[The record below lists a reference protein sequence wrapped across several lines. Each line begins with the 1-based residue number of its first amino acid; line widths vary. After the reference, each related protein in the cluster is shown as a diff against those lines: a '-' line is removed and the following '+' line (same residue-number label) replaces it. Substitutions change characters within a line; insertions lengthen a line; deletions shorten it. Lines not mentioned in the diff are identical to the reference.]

1 MKIRRLVSPTSV
13 ASAALAAIVLFA
25 PQPAWSERTPP
36 RALPLPEAVSAR
48 VIVKFKADG
57 VTLRARALSA
67 TASALTVQQVMAERA
82 TLLGA
87 RHGLALAAGAAV
99 GERVQVVTAQGIDAR
114 TLAARLAADPDVE
127 YAEPA
132 QRMRRTAAPNDSL
145 YAASVAI
152 SPAVGQWYLRAPSA
166 TATSAIN
173 AEAAWDLTQG
183 NPSVIVA
190 VLDTGARFDHPDLAA
205 KLVPGYDFISDTK
218 ISGDGDGRD
227 ADAADPGDFLTRAE
241 IDADAAANPTNPTFA
256 GCTPELSSWHGTQTA
271 GLVGASTNN
280 VIGMASSGRNVR
292 VMPVRV
298 LGKCFGDSPDIQAA
312 IRWAAGVAVPGVPA
326 NPNPAKVI
334 NLSLGSDNPCS
345 AGYIDAVNQAR
356 ARGAVVVAA
365 AGNSS
370 GHAVGQPANCPGV
383 IGVAA
388 IRHAGSKVGFSDIGP
403 QISIAA
409 PGGNCVN
416 ILENEPCLYPLLT
429 TVSSNNTNALPN
441 TGLTY
446 TDGSN
451 ISAGTSFA
459 SPLVAGTVGLMFSAN
474 PALTPDEVATRLKA
488 SARPFPASGLPP
500 DPETGPVQTC
510 HAPSETAQLQCYCTT
525 STCGAGML
533 NAAGAVVSALGVPV
547 VTVTGTPSAPLA
559 GETVALSGAG
569 SVAPA
574 GRSIVSQQWT
584 LVDGGGIVTGFI
596 GATNGLSSSVTPSA
610 AGSFTVRLTVTDSL
624 GAVAAS
630 ELTVTVAAVPSG
642 GGAFAWPWLALLA
655 AFVGA
660 LARRQRAAMG

>member
-1 MKIRRLVSPTSV
+1 MKIRPLVSSTSV
-13 ASAALAAIVLFA
+13 ASAALAASVLFA
-25 PQPAWSERTPP
+25 PQAAWSERTPP

-57 VTLRARALSA
+57 VTMRARALSA
-67 TASALTVQQVMAERA
+67 SANALTVQQVMAERA

-99 GERVQVVTAQGIDAR
+99 GERVQVVSAQGLDAR
-114 TLAARLAADPDVE
+114 ALAARLAADPDVE
-127 YAEPA
+127 YAEPV
-132 QRMRRTAAPNDSL
+132 QRMRRTAAPNDPL

-152 SPAVGQWYLRAPSA
+152 NPVVGQWYLRAPSA
-166 TATSAIN
+166 AATSAIN
-173 AEAAWDLTQG
+173 AEAAWDLMTQG
-183 NPSVIVA
+183 SPSVIVA
-190 VLDTGARFDHPDLAA
+190 VLDTGARFDHPDLTA
-205 KLVPGYDFISDTK
+205 KLVPGYDFISDTE
-218 ISGDGDGRD
+218 ISNDGDGRD
-227 ADAADPGDFLTRAE
+227 ADAADPGDFVSQ
-241 IDADAAANPTNPTFA
+241 ADLANPTFA
-256 GCTPELSSWHGTQTA
+256 GCDADSSSWHGTQTA

-280 VIGMASSGRNVR
+280 VIGMAGTGAAYVR

-298 LGKCFGDSPDIQAA
+298 LGKCYGDSSDIQAA

-326 NPNPAKVI
+326 NPTPAKVI
-334 NLSLGSDNPCS
+334 NLSLGSDNSCS
-345 AGYIDAVNQAR
+345 AGYLDAVNQAR

-365 AGNSS
+365 AGNST
-370 GHAVGQPANCPGV
+370 GHAVGQPANCAGV

-388 IRHAGSKVGFSDIGP
+388 LRHAGSKVGFSDIGP

-416 ILENEPCLYPLLT
+416 LAGDCLYPLLT
-429 TVSSNNTNALPN
+429 TVSTNPTNAVPN
-441 TGLTY
+441 TDLTY
-446 TDGSN
+446 TDGTT
-451 ISAGTSFA
+451 IITYGTSFA
-459 SPLVAGTVGLMFSAN
+459 SPLVAATVGLMFSAN

-510 HAPSETAQLQCYCTT
+510 QAPSGAAQFQCYCTT

-533 NAAGAVVSALGVPV
+533 NAAGAVASAQGVPV
-547 VTVTGTPSAPLA
+547 VAVAGTPSAPLP
-559 GETVALSGAG
+559 GQTMTLSGAG
-569 SVAPA
+569 SAAPA

-584 LVDGGGIVTGFI
+584 LVNGGGIVTGFI
-596 GATNGLSSSVTPSA
+596 GATNLLSSSVTPSA
-610 AGSFTVRLTVTDSL
+610 AGSFTVRLTVTDNL

-630 ELTVTVAAVPSG
+630 ELTVTVAAAASGG

-655 AFVGA
+655 GFVGA
-660 LARRQRAAMG
+660 LARRQRAAMR